1 MKKIIAVALSLV
13 MILGLSVTAFAAT
26 SPQGTTYHKVVVV
39 FNAKDKIVTKIAPYT
54 ATEGADS
61 ITFTAKPANAN
72 DVFLGWSIYKKDG
85 TPATAGTDFDLVD
98 TTSATGTALTGA
110 TPRLQRGILLFDAE
124 VQTCAAAATTE
135 FAGQTLYTDTSI
147 TLVPKTDLIVAGNWN
162 NQLTSIKTALAAFA
176 DTSDKTGD
184 AVAAVAVCVAAL
196 ALAGVAV
203 SKKQLAK

>member
-1 MKKIIAVALSLV
+1 MKKFIAVALSLV

-26 SPQGTTYHKVVVV
+26 SPQGTTYHKVVAV
-39 FNAKDKIVTKIAPYT
+39 FNAKDKIVTNIAPYT
-54 ATEGADS
+54 TTEGADP
-61 ITFTAKPANAN
+61 ITFTTKSADPAH
-72 DVFLGWSIYKKDG
+72 VFLGWSVYKKDG
-85 TPATAGTDFDLVD
+85 ALATAGTDFTIV
-98 TTSATGTALTGA
+98 TGTTVTAL
-110 TPRLQRGILLFDAE
+110 
-124 VQTCAAAATTE
+124 
-135 FAGQTLYTDTSI
+135 GQTMLKEETV